1 VLVVHPQV
9 DDVAVLGTP
18 DPDMG
23 EQVTAFVLLAPGATV
38 TADELIAWTR
48 DRLSH
53 FKCPKEIRF
62 VDSLPRLPTGKLL
75 KRLLLT

>member
-1 VLVVHPQV
+1 
-9 DDVAVLGTP
+9 
-18 DPDMG
+18 M
-23 EQVTAFVLLAPGATV
+23 

-53 FKCPKEIRF
+53 FKCPKEVRF